1 MQAASENAATDDF
14 IKRLDQSFEAG
25 TTHLQKKNA
34 SIKQQLK
41 QDLSAHSGLRNYFTV
56 RSATLAPDQRAN
68 MY

>member
-1 MQAASENAATDDF
+1 MQQLADREMQAASENAATDDF

-41 QDLSAHSGLRNYFTV
+41 
-56 RSATLAPDQRAN
+56 
-68 MY
+68 